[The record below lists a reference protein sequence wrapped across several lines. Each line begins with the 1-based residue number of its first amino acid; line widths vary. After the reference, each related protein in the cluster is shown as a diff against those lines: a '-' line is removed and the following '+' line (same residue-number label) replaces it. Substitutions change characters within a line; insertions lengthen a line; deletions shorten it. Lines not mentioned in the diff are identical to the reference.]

1 MKVSKF
7 NKVKLNIT
15 DNLKDN
21 KNNSNLLLET
31 SNASG
36 DFYLKREF
44 SHPIYK
50 NGKLQMKKEF
60 IGNKFSLVK
69 HIFKKEIGKNN
80 YSKIK
85 KKGNNIKVIYMNT
98 ANEKMHLN
106 LSNITS
112 KNKRFKIENF
122 KRKNSPILKNNEL
135 NGKPIGLSR
144 NKGKEKAKKDVL
156 KKLYLP

>member
-1 MKVSKF
+1 
-7 NKVKLNIT
+7 
-15 DNLKDN
+15 
-21 KNNSNLLLET
+21 
-31 SNASG
+31 
-36 DFYLKREF
+36 
-44 SHPIYK
+44 
-50 NGKLQMKKEF
+50 
-60 IGNKFSLVK
+60 
-69 HIFKKEIGKNN
+69 
-80 YSKIK
+80 
-85 KKGNNIKVIYMNT
+85 MNT

-144 NKGKEKAKKDVL
+144 NKGKEKTKKDVL